1 MSQILL
7 TNIVVAHDS
16 ALLNEIEIECPSHS
30 CEVRLIDFSN
40 SKLEHPYSS
49 NQLAEARQ
57 YMAAPP
63 SSIATKFVS
72 FSSYRMP
79 EKTNGQI
86 GHHDMCKLL
95 KHSNT
100 KNVYAPYL
108 IINSLER
115 LLRPTADAPPYAF
128 DIPPIYEDLLRL
140 WPADFA
146 ASSSFPSDV
155 RRMPM
160 CNSFMCSLDTYT
172 RFYPFVKKIMD
183 DCWRKNEFSFDWKST
198 WSAVF
203 PDRETALLIERAS
216 ALWFS
221 QQKDLKIYG
230 PNWGSGFPKK
240 VCNFHPRSLGWRNTH
255 SKNLDNGNLVFN

>member
-1 MSQILL
+1 MSRILL
-7 TNIVVAHDS
+7 TNIIVAHDS
-16 ALLNEIEIECPSHS
+16 ALLNEIEIECPSRS

-40 SKLEHPYSS
+40 SKLEHPFNS

-57 YMAAPP
+57 YIAAPP
-63 SSIATKFVS
+63 SSITTKFVS

-95 KHSNT
+95 KHSNSRD
-100 KNVYAPYL
+100 VYVPYL
-108 IINSLER
+108 ILNSFER
-115 LLRPTADAPPYAF
+115 LLKPTAEAPPYTF
-128 DIPPIYEDLLRL
+128 DVLPIYEDLSRI

-146 ASSSFPSDV
+146 ISSLSPSET

-160 CNSFMCSLDTYT
+160 CNSFMCSFDTYN
-172 RFYPFVKKIMD
+172 RFYPFIKKIMD
-183 DCWRKNEFSFDWKST
+183 DCWSKNKFSYDWNST

-203 PDRETALLIERAS
+203 PDRETGLLLERAS

-221 QQKDLKIYG
+221 QQKDLQIHG
-230 PNWGSGFPKK
+230 TNWGRSFPKK
-240 VCNFHPRSLGWRNTH
+240 ILHFHPKSLGWRKAIN
-255 SKNLDNGNLVFN
+255 SALDETN